1 VTTHYI
7 EEKDLGRAMRREAK
21 KVPRVLAVSGQRAA
35 YRGKAR
41 LIAATDE
48 KGITDMGQYKNSFH
62 VQKGAGRVT
71 GATPTP
77 AILFND
83 APMAGVIELGARP
96 HPVSQEGI
104 EAIAAWARR
113 KMGLGQ
119 VEVSGPVM
127 KGAGGRKKFARGV
140 QDDIAMGIAI
150 SIARKIRAE
159 GQKGR
164 FVFADELGTLRKYWR
179 EEFERALRE
188 ANRSKP

>member
-1 VTTHYI
+1 MTTHYI
-7 EEKDLGRAMRREAK
+7 EEKDLARAMRREAK
-21 KVPRVLAVSGQRAA
+21 KVPRVLVVSGQRAA

-48 KGITDMGQYKNSFH
+48 KRIVDMGQFKNSFH
-62 VQKGAGRVT
+62 VQKGAHDL
-71 GATPTP
+71 P
-77 AILFND
+77 AVLYND

-113 KMGLGQ
+113 TMGLSQ

-127 KGAGGRKKFARGV
+127 KGSGGRKKFARGV

-150 SIARKIRAE
+150 SIARKIKAK
-159 GQKGR
+159 GQEGR
-164 FVFADELGTLRKYWR
+164 FVFHDELGTLRKYWR
-179 EEFERALRE
+179 EEFERALRD